1 MTIVADDDKPSFL
14 QTQSLFIA
22 QNSIPEEGNTPIG
35 YKTDAYHKSLYLEQ
49 MRPNTK
55 SLLSPKT
62 EKTLLSVFLVCLIS
76 FICVFSM
83 GAITM
88 EVFVDLGT
96 VSVQIIKFNVTESL
110 EIALNNLT
118 NSSISYQVHCP
129 DNYIYSDSAIICSP
143 ACNHWDYLFDDV
155 ALFFETAIILFL
167 DITGL
172 LLGLFTLSTWP
183 FVKSFWK
190 FPQVTILFLVIC
202 LTLLTVVFT
211 IVDIP
216 GFYCNFDYTQSFHDV
231 FTKHQ
236 ANLMGAGAVIHYLR
250 IAIMFWTIF
259 TLLNVFL
266 STLNPSMFNP
276 SNRMK
281 NVILLVEFIIAFGV
295 PSIYISVTLGLQIKL
310 FWNFFGY
317 LPDYANTAVYMLGR
331 IVPDYF
337 SAVFSLIFVSL
348 ILTRLRFISI
358 DSKSVL
364 GSGRKLTPLEIRL
377 VIYSFISSIVF
388 YFFLIEVCLYLAL
401 YTEDISNL
409 YNHRACLTLKS
420 PITETHGNHTTYRN
434 ATYELIPV
442 ARWNG
447 GLECE
452 GTKTYIDAYPPIWL
466 SIYNI
471 CYRLTINTFFLI
483 SILKINIMIWV
494 GWAKWLLNCLL
505 CVKNSK

>member
-1 MTIVADDDKPSFL
+1 MDDDEVPRFL
-14 QTQSLFIA
+14 RTQSCYVA
-22 QNSIPEEGNTPIG
+22 ENIPEEGNTPLNCKSDG
-35 YKTDAYHKSLYLEQ
+35 YEMQDKSLYLEQ
-49 MRPNTK
+49 FKRRNK
-55 SLLSPKT
+55 SLLSPKC
-62 EKTLLSVFLVCLIS
+62 EKTLLVVFLVCLIS
-76 FICVFSM
+76 FICVFSF

-96 VSVQIIKFNVTESL
+96 VSVQIVKFNVTKSL
-110 EIALNNLT
+110 ENALNNLT
-118 NSSISYQVHCP
+118 NNSVSYHVHCP
-129 DNYIYSDSAIICSP
+129 ENYIYSDNALICSP
-143 ACNHWDYLFDDV
+143 ACNHWDYLYDDV
-155 ALFFETAIILFL
+155 ALLFETIIVQFL

-190 FPQVTILFLVIC
+190 FPQVTILFLVIS
-202 LTLLTVVFT
+202 LTMLTVIFS

-216 GFYCNFDYTQSFHDV
+216 GFYCSFDYTQSFHDV
-231 FTKHQ
+231 FVNHQ

-259 TLLNVFL
+259 TLLNIFL

-281 NVILLVEFIIAFGV
+281 SVIILIEFIIAFGV
-295 PSIYISVTLGLQIKL
+295 PSIYIAVTLGLQIKL

-331 IVPDYF
+331 IIPDYF

-348 ILTRLRFISI
+348 ILVRLRFISI
-358 DSKSVL
+358 DSKSIL
-364 GSGRKLTPLEIRL
+364 GNGRKLSPLEIRL

-409 YNHRACLTLKS
+409 YNYRACLALKS
-420 PITETHGNHTTYRN
+420 PITETRGNSSTYHN

-452 GTKTYIDAYPPIWL
+452 GMKTYIDAYPPIWL

-483 SILKINIMIWV
+483 SILKTNILIWV
-494 GWAKWLLNCLL
+494 GWAKWLLNFFLCL
-505 CVKNSK
+505 KNKK